1 MKANGQPFLIIA
13 LAFAIG
19 IVVSKQLKT
28 VIGIEIVLGLGII
41 TILYGYFLKREYLTV
56 LVPFFTVILGF
67 GSSKIS
73 NSQPENAIQTLPHI
87 AWGGT
92 IDAAITDKG
101 KYYQTVVDAHY
112 IIDSQ
117 GVKNYCDG
125 KVLVKFLKDSLTSLN
140 YGEGY
145 QFSGTVDTV
154 KAPLNP
160 GAFNYKHY
168 LSNQH
173 IYSTFK
179 ASTYQLTNLKGGNW
193 ILAWALQARNWCAI
207 QLGKVLTTPQSKGVG
222 LGLTLGIKDYVDAET
237 TNYFQDT
244 GTLHALAVS
253 GAHLQ
258 VIFMMLSFGL
268 SRFKKAKTHTYYL
281 IAVLIGIWCFA
292 FVTGWCASVLRAA
305 IMFTVFLVGQ
315 SRGYYKLAWNQL
327 GFSAFVLL
335 LINPNYLFDIGFQL
349 SYAAIIGIAIATQFW
364 TTDSLSIPKFFRYW
378 LDTTIITIGATLGT
392 SIISAFYFHQ
402 FPVWFLPANI
412 IAVPLT
418 AIILPATLLSIP
430 LSLIPGLIPWLA
442 NGLNGFYAL
451 LINVMANIA
460 NWPFATL
467 ENIYFDGWQ
476 CIGFYALISLFLTYY
491 LKPNRTIGWAFAIVG
506 LWLTVYSAKVAW
518 DFNQVKETIV
528 WHNPNNPV
536 ITYRHNGITSVF
548 TSDSIKPYLHQSLNN
563 YAESEVKITL
573 IRPPYKIKIANHCIH
588 YQTDTCHNQCWLL
601 NTQPFKLG
609 EGNTHTVLIYPWV
622 QPKYPNYQTAQN
634 GAFKLP

>member
-19 IVVSKQLKT
+19 IIVNQNLEDNT
-28 VIGIEIVLGLGII
+28 GITLLAVIGLI
-41 TILYGYFLKREYLTV
+41 TIALGYFLKQDYLTV
-56 LVPFFTVILGF
+56 LVPFFAVVLGY
-67 GSSKIS
+67 GSSEIS
-73 NSQPENAIQTLPHI
+73 NRQPENTIQTLPHI

-92 IDAAITDKG
+92 IDAAIIDKG
-101 KYYQTVVDAHY
+101 KYYQTVVSSSY
-112 IIDSQ
+112 IIDSL
-117 GVKNYCDG
+117 GVNKPCSG
-125 KVLVKFLKDSLTSLN
+125 KVLVKFAKDSLIPLN
-140 YGEGY
+140 YGDGY

-154 KAPLNP
+154 NAALNP
-160 GAFNYKHY
+160 GGFNYKHY

-173 IYSTFK
+173 IYATFK
-179 ASTYQLTNLKGGNW
+179 ASAYQLTNLKGGNW
-193 ILAWALQARNWCAI
+193 ILARALQARNWCAF
-207 QLGKVLTTPQSKGVG
+207 QLSKVLTTPQSKGVG

-268 SRFKKAKTHTYYL
+268 SRLKKAKTHTYYL

-305 IMFTVFLVGQ
+305 IMFTVFLIGQ
-315 SRGYYKLAWNQL
+315 SRGYYNLGWNQL

-349 SYAAIIGIAIATQFW
+349 SYAAIAGIAIATQLW
-364 TTDSLSIPKFFRYW
+364 PTDSLSIPKIVRYG
-378 LDTTIITIGATLGT
+378 LETTIITIGATLGT
-392 SIISAFYFHQ
+392 AILSAYYFHQ
-402 FPVWFLPANI
+402 FPVWFLPANL

-430 LSLIPGLIPWLA
+430 LSLFADLIPWLA
-442 NGLNGFYAL
+442 VGLNALYAF

-460 NWPFATL
+460 AWPFAIL

-491 LKPNRTIGWAFAIVG
+491 LKPSRTIGWTFSIVG
-506 LWLTVYSAKVAW
+506 LWLTIYSAKLAW
-518 DFNQVKETIV
+518 NFNQVKETIV
-528 WHNPNNPV
+528 WHNPDNPV
-536 ITYRHNGITSVF
+536 ITYRHNGVTTAF
-548 TSDSIKPYLHQSLNN
+548 TSDSIRPYLLQSLNN
-563 YAESEVKITL
+563 YAESEVKITV
-573 IRPPYKIKIANHCIH
+573 IKPPFKIKITNHCIH
-588 YQTDTCHNQCWLL
+588 YQTDTCNNQCWLL
-601 NTQPFKLG
+601 SSQPLKQG
-609 EGNTHTVLIYPWV
+609 EGTAQTILIYPWM
-622 QPKYPNYQTAQN
+622 QANYNNYQTAKS
-634 GAFKLP
+634 GAIKLP